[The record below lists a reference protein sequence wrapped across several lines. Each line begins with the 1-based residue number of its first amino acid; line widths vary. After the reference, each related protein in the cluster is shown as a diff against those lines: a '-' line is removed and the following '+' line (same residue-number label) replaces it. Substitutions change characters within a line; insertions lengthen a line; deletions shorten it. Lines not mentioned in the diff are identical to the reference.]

1 MPKHADG
8 PPTDSGDEWQCEEC
22 DAAWRHGQPQ
32 CWRCGNRT
40 RVPAVDP
47 PTDCDVRDCDRRA
60 DYAYIGESGDF
71 YLCEYH
77 FHTNP
82 HWRRIEH
89 DDG

>member
-1 MPKHADG
+1 
-8 PPTDSGDEWQCEEC
+8 
-22 DAAWRHGQPQ
+22 
-32 CWRCGNRT
+32 
-40 RVPAVDP
+40 VPAVDP